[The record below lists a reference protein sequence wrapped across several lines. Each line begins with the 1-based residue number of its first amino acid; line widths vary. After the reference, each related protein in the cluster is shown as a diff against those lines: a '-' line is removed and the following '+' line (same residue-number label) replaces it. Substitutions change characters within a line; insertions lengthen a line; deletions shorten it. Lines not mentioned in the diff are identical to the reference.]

1 MSEMRQRNNHVVNIK
16 YMIYLLF
23 KKKKEIWLLK
33 WLNTA
38 SPSLHCWKLSQVIR
52 TLGVGGSQSPLPT
65 REDKSVLTR
74 IWQHLWINTFT
85 VLFMFSVFLINQN
98 LLGFDFMLY
107 AHGFVLINK
116 ESQGRNVSVFLSFI
130 NDRNVPITNCQSL
143 LLVTTNS

>member
-1 MSEMRQRNNHVVNIK
+1 
-16 YMIYLLF
+16 
-23 KKKKEIWLLK
+23 
-33 WLNTA
+33 
-38 SPSLHCWKLSQVIR
+38 
-52 TLGVGGSQSPLPT
+52 
-65 REDKSVLTR
+65 
-74 IWQHLWINTFT
+74 
-85 VLFMFSVFLINQN
+85 MFSVFLINQN